1 MATQL
6 KSRNVLIFLL
16 AGVVTWIF
24 FLIAFLCLTV
34 AIMMFMESNLI
45 GLVLL
50 IFSIVFF
57 IPNYFIFRF
66 IISEVSKEKQETTVL
81 RTQHE
86 IIAGL
91 DRIIQI
97 ITFLVSLGFMTA
109 ISTFIYIGMTFMQKQ
124 DWMYV
129 VQPLPILFLIYLLFS
144 VPSFYAVVEIGRLK
158 HYFKDYNK
166 IKDEI
171 KAKMS

>member
-1 MATQL
+1 
-6 KSRNVLIFLL
+6 
-16 AGVVTWIF
+16 
-24 FLIAFLCLTV
+24 
-34 AIMMFMESNLI
+34 MESNLI
-45 GLVLL
+45 GLILL
-50 IFSIVFF
+50 ILSIVFF

-66 IISEVSKEKQETTVL
+66 IINEVSKEKRETTVL

-97 ITFLVSLGFMTA
+97 ITFVVSLRFMTA
-109 ISTFIYIGMTFMQKQ
+109 ISTFIYIGMTFMEKQ
-124 DWMYV
+124 NWMYV

-144 VPSFYAVVEIGRLK
+144 IPSFYAVVEIGRLK
-158 HYFKDYNK
+158 HYLQNYSK